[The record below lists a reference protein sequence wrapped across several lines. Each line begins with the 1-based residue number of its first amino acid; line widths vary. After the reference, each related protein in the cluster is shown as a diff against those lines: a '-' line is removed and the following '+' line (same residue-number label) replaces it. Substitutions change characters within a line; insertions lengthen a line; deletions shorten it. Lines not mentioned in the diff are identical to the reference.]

1 MAALERIVPNTESAD
16 AGLKVL
22 QYILPTE
29 PIRAP
34 ATLDPNLIRRRKEL
48 WMSVPIE
55 TSKTARVLAMA
66 AREDAKRLDFVSY
79 ALIFLLIVIAA
90 EMIVAAL
97 VW

>member
-1 MAALERIVPNTESAD
+1 
-16 AGLKVL
+16 
-22 QYILPTE
+22 
-29 PIRAP
+29 
-34 ATLDPNLIRRRKEL
+34 
-48 WMSVPIE
+48 
-55 TSKTARVLAMA
+55 MA

>member
-1 MAALERIVPNTESAD
+1 MPNTESAD

-22 QYILPTE
+22 QYILPTGTYSGVRNPRPE
-29 PIRAP
+29 PHSAKG
-34 ATLDPNLIRRRKEL
+34 ALDVRPNRN
-48 WMSVPIE
+48 V
-55 TSKTARVLAMA
+55 KTARVLAMA